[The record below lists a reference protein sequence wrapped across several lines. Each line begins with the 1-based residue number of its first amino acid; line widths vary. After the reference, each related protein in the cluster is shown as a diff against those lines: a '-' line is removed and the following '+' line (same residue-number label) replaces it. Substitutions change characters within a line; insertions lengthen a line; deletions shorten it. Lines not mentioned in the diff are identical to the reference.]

1 MGTLQVGEPP
11 MGLRPSREGR
21 MGEHLA
27 AGLADLIAR
36 CRLAPPHT
44 AEQRVFVDELLEL
57 QQAALGAPVSPQL
70 IPGPGPAAAGGWAR
84 ITRLLRPRNAVTQ
97 RLDHVRQERL
107 LLRAYERLCE
117 LDLPLVV
124 SSVLLRQHGFI
135 KRRSYRT
142 APRPLGAS

>member
-1 MGTLQVGEPP
+1 MGTLDAGEAPI
-11 MGLRPSREGR
+11 GHRPGREGV
-21 MGEHLA
+21 MSGPVT

-44 AEQRVFVDELLEL
+44 AEQRVFIDELLEL
-57 QQAALGAPVSPQL
+57 HQAALGVPAPVLPQPQ
-70 IPGPGPAAAGGWAR
+70 PGPGGWTRFA
-84 ITRLLRPRNAVTQ
+84 RLLRPRTAVTL
-97 RLDHVRQERL
+97 RLDHLRQERS